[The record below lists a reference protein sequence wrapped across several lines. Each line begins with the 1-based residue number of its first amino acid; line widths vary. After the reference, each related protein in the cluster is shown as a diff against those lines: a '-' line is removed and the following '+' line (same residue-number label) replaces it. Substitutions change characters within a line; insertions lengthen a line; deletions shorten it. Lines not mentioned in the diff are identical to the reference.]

1 MVAYATTPDHLAVEL
16 LDVEMMEAKIDLMGR
31 MNKVGFVNLC

>member
-1 MVAYATTPDHLAVEL
+1 VAYATTPDHLAVEL
-16 LDVEMMEAKIDLMGR
+16 LDIEMMEAKIDLMGR